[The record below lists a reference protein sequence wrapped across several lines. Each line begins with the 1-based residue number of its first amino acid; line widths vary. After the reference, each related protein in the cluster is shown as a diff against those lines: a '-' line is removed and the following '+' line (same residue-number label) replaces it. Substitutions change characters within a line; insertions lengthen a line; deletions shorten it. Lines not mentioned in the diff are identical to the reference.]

1 MTVLAHIQTVIQTT
15 FAWIGEDGN
24 ITETR
29 VVNAA
34 VPALTQEAFE
44 KAFTDICAAREQI
57 KQDLAKG
64 AG

>member
-1 MTVLAHIQTVIQTT
+1 MLAHIQTVVQST

-34 VPALTQEAFE
+34 VPTLTQEAFD
-44 KAFTDICAAREQI
+44 KAFVDICAAREQL

-64 AG
+64 VG

>member
-1 MTVLAHIQTVIQTT
+1 MLAHIQTVMQAT

-34 VPALTQEAFE
+34 VPALTQEAFD
-44 KAFTDICAAREQI
+44 KAYADICEAREQI
-57 KQDLAKG
+57 RQDFTKG

>member
-1 MTVLAHIQTVIQTT
+1 MLAHIQTVMQAT

-34 VPALTQEAFE
+34 VPILTQEAFD
-44 KAFTDICAAREQI
+44 KAYADICAAREQI
-57 KQDLAKG
+57 RQDFTKG

>member
-1 MTVLAHIQTVIQTT
+1 MLVHIQTVVQST
-15 FAWIGEDGN
+15 FAWVGEDGN

-44 KAFTDICAAREQI
+44 KAYTDICAAREQI
-57 KQDLAKG
+57 KQDFAKG
-64 AG
+64 SG

>member
-34 VPALTQEAFE
+34 VPALSQEAFG

-57 KQDLAKG
+57 KQDLTKG
-64 AG
+64 VG